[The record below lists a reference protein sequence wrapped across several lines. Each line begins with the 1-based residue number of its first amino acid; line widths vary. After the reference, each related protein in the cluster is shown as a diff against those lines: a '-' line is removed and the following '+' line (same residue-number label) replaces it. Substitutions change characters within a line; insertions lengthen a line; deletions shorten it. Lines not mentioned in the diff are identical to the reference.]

1 MEGNPKQNTTLRFD
15 ATVKRAAAE
24 ALAAC
29 GMTLTQGI
37 EEYLEQ
43 TAYEGAPPFRASR
56 EARAHASRLR
66 HEAWMRGQG
75 LID

>member
-1 MEGNPKQNTTLRFD
+1 
-15 ATVKRAAAE
+15 
-24 ALAAC
+24 
-29 GMTLTQGI
+29 MTLTQGI

-43 TAYEGAPPFRASR
+43 TAYDGAPPFRVSH

-66 HEAWMRGQG
+66 HEAWMRSQG